1 MARKIEA
8 MHDLYGRAPG
18 ICGDCDHFSIQCW
31 RSRSYFKCEAYSTS
45 CSEASD
51 WRKHYIACGL
61 LNKPLPDDFQP
72 VLDWLKRQPRLKAD
86 EVVPGQMRMEV

>member
-31 RSRSYFKCEAYSTS
+31 RSRSYFKCEAS
-45 CSEASD
+45 
-51 WRKHYIACGL
+51 
-61 LNKPLPDDFQP
+61 KPSLMTPKSSRRWQQP
-72 VLDWLKRQPRLKAD
+72 LRGID
-86 EVVPGQMRMEV
+86 G